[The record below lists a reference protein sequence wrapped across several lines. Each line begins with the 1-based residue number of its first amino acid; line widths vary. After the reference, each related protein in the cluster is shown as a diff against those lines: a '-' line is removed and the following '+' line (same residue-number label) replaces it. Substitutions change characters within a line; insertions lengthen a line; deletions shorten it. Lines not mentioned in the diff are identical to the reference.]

1 VKRVPFVL
9 AALSLAYCAQPASA
23 EAWRQVTASGGG
35 STDQVSLARTP
46 DGTLH
51 VAWRN
56 TQSTSADLLHTAI
69 TPAGTIGATTPIVSG
84 WVGIQNP
91 AIVYVGIGLVVFFG
105 GQRSLDSSD
114 PNRELQMA
122 DSIDNGASWTAAKGS
137 IVPIGAQAYGSQVAA
152 TALPDNTLLQAWAG
166 TLGTWVHRG
175 FSPAAPNYDYQA
187 PLGHYGYDVN
197 IASDAAGRAVI
208 AWYSNATGHLG
219 VFAQDV
225 DTGTGAPLGA
235 ATNMPGTGNM
245 QVGMIGRT
253 PLVARVGGGF
263 YVAYATGYPAL
274 NRIRLWK
281 VGAAGA
287 ALIASTN
294 RTGNTTATLA
304 AVARGRLW
312 VAWTNVVG
320 GSPHVFARRSN
331 RSASVFGATV
341 DAGAPKNTSSI
352 YKLDANATA
361 GALDVFGNTSIG
373 ISSTTATY
381 FTRVLPGLT
390 LTATPAR
397 LRRGTSTRV
406 TFTVRDAGDP
416 VAGARVSA
424 RGSSGRTDAR
434 GRVTLTL
441 TGRGRSVAAHATK
454 AGYVGADARLRVRPK

>member
-9 AALSLAYCAQPASA
+9 AALSLACCAQPAGA

-35 STDQVSLARTP
+35 NTDQVSLARTP

-56 TQSTSADLLHTAI
+56 TQPTSADLLHTTI

-114 PNRELQMA
+114 PNRELQEA
-122 DSIDNGASWTAAKGS
+122 DSIDNGASWTARNGS
-137 IVPIGAQAYGSQVAA
+137 IVPLDAQAYGSPVAA
-152 TALPDNTLLQAWAG
+152 TALPDGTLLQSWAG

-175 FSPAAPNYDYQA
+175 SSPASPNYDYQA

-197 IASDAAGRAVI
+197 IASNVAGQTVI
-208 AWYSNATGHLG
+208 AWYCNAADHLG
-219 VFAQDV
+219 VFAQQV
-225 DTGTGAPLGA
+225 DPSTGAPLGSA
-235 ATNMPGTGNM
+235 ANMPGTGNM
-245 QVGMIGRT
+245 RVGMIGRT

-281 VGAAGA
+281 VGAAGV

-294 RTGNTTATLA
+294 RVGNTTATVA
-304 AVARGRLW
+304 ADPQGRLW
-312 VAWTNVVG
+312 VAWTNVAG

-331 RSASVFGATV
+331 RSATVFGATV
-341 DAGAPKNTSSI
+341 DAGRPAQTSSI
-352 YKLDANATA
+352 YKLDGNATA

-390 LTATPAR
+390 LTGAPAR

-424 RGSSGRTDAR
+424 RGSSGTTDAR

-441 TGRGRSVAAHATK
+441 AGRGRSVAAHATK
-454 AGYVGADARLRVRPK
+454 AGYVGAGARLRVLPK